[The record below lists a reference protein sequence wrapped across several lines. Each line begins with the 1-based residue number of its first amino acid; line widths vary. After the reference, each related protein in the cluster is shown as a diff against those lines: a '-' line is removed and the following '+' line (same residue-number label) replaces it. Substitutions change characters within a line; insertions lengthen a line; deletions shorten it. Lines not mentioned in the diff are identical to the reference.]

1 VHIEITDADRRPL
14 ATDKRSTDSS
24 GRLTVTDCRISAAVV
39 SPYLGREL
47 PNAESLGLDPSRVYP
62 IYRDAA
68 SLKAAAPTFERV
80 PLLIEHAPTTASEPQ
95 VPLVIGTVSNVR
107 WQAPYLVAD
116 LTIWTAEGIEAV
128 ESGRQKD
135 ISCGYEFS
143 LDMTSGVAPDGT
155 PFSGRMLDVRGN
167 HVAIVNEGR
176 VPNAVVADHALPYG
190 EIDPLTA
197 VRRMQAASARPS
209 ALARLIPSI
218 DRLA

>member
-1 VHIEITDADRRPL
+1 MYIEITAACRRPL
-14 ATDKRSTDSS
+14 ATDKRSTDSA

-47 PNAESLGLDPSRVYP
+47 PNAEALGLDPSRVYQ

-80 PLLIEHAPTTASEPQ
+80 PLLIEHAPTTANEPQ

-116 LTIWTAEGIEAV
+116 LTVWTAEGIEAI

-135 ISCGYEFS
+135 ISCGYEYRP
-143 LDMTSGVAPDGT
+143 DMTSGVAPDGT
-155 PFSGRMLDVRGN
+155 PFAGRMLDIRGN
-167 HVAIVNEGR
+167 HVAIVSEGR
-176 VPNAVVADHALPYG
+176 VPNAVVADHAVQFD
-190 EIDPLTA
+190 EVDTLTTL
-197 VRRMQAASARPS
+197 RRIQAHAARPS
-209 ALARLIPSI
+209 ASSRLIPSI
-218 DRLA
+218 DRL